1 MEKKTV
7 QNKTLYSIIRWLVV
21 LAIPF
26 LLTLGTV
33 RLLISWNSPSYPEF
47 EYGRIAPDTFGF
59 TMEER
64 LQLADATLDYLQ
76 RPEAAQEAIY
86 LLEEL
91 RLPGGDQ
98 SLYNER
104 EIGHMLDVKVVA
116 DAFKSLLWVLAIIVI
131 GGLILLLL
139 RSDTRSL
146 GAKAIKQGGLL
157 TVIFVVAIMVFMG
170 VAWGLAFTV
179 FHNLFFS
186 SGTWTFSYSDS
197 LIRLF
202 PEQFWFDFAMLWMGL
217 ILLESIILALIGY
230 MLGKGWD

>member
-1 MEKKTV
+1 M

-47 EYGRIAPDTFGF
+47 EYGRIAPDAFGF

-64 LQLADATLDYLQ
+64 LQLAEATLEYLQ
-76 RPEAAQEAIY
+76 RPEAAGEVIY
-86 LLEEL
+86 LLEDL
-91 RLPGGDQ
+91 RLPGSDQ
-98 SLYNER
+98 PLYNAR
-104 EIGHMLDVKVVA
+104 EVGHMLDVKVVA
-116 DAFKSLLWVLAIIVI
+116 DAFKSVLWLLAIIVI
-131 GGLILLLL
+131 GGLIILLV
-139 RSDTRSL
+139 RTETRSL
-146 GAKAIKQGGLL
+146 GAKAIQQGGLL
-157 TVIFVVAIMVFMG
+157 TVIIVVAIMVFMG

-202 PEQFWFDFAMLWMGL
+202 PEQFWFDFGMLWTGL
-217 ILLESIILALIGY
+217 ILLEGIILALIGY
-230 MLGKGWD
+230 MLSKGWN

>member
-1 MEKKTV
+1 MRNDTI
-7 QNKTLYSIIRWLVV
+7 NSIIRWFVV

-47 EYGRIAPDTFGF
+47 EYGRIAPDPFGF
-59 TMEER
+59 TLEER
-64 LQLADATLDYLQ
+64 LEYARATLDYLQ
-76 RPEAAQEAIY
+76 RPETAPEAIH

-91 RLPGGDQ
+91 RLPDGEQ
-98 SLYNER
+98 PLYNER

-116 DAFKSLLWVLAIIVI
+116 DSFKTVLWILVLIVF
-131 GGLILLLL
+131 GGLILLLAWPDG
-139 RSDTRSL
+139 REY

-157 TVIFVVAIMVFMG
+157 TVIIVVGVMVFMA
-170 VAWGLAFTV
+170 VAWGLAFTL

-202 PEQFWFDFAMLWMGL
+202 PEQFWFDFGMLWTGL
-217 ILLESIILALIGY
+217 ILLGGIILALIGY
-230 MLGKGWD
+230 MLGRAWE

>member
-1 MEKKTV
+1 M
-7 QNKTLYSIIRWLVV
+7 QNKTFYSIIRWLVV

-33 RLLISWNSPSYPEF
+33 RLLISWNAPSYPEF

-59 TMEER
+59 TPEER

-76 RPEAAQEAIY
+76 RPEPAQEAIH

-91 RLPGGDQ
+91 RLPGTDQ
-98 SLYNER
+98 PLYNVR
-104 EIGHMLDVKVVA
+104 EIGHMLDVKIVA
-116 DAFKSLLWVLAIIVI
+116 DAFKSVLWVLAIIVI

-139 RSDTRSL
+139 RSDTRFL
-146 GAKAIKQGGLL
+146 AAKALKQGGLL
-157 TVIFVVAIMVFMG
+157 TVIIVFAIMIFMG
-170 VAWGLAFTV
+170 VAWGLAFTL

-186 SGTWTFSYSDS
+186 SGTWTFNYSDS

-202 PEQFWFDFAMLWMGL
+202 PEQFWFDFGMLWTGL
-217 ILLESIILALIGY
+217 ILLEGIILALIGY
-230 MLGKGWD
+230 ILGKGWD